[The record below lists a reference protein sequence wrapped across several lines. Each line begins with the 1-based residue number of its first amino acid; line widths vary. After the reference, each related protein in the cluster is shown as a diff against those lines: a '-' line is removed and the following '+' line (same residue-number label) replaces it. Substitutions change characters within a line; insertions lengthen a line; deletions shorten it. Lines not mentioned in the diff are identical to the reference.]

1 MRTVANCLN
10 ISEAQSICIVLD
22 ASGIKSFIPDE
33 NVATAAPYL
42 FATKS
47 GVRVQVAVKDEVRAM
62 EAISDAARTVK
73 PDDNQQQSI

>member
-10 ISEAQSICIVLD
+10 ITEAQRIGIILD

-47 GVRVQVAVKDEVRAM
+47 GVRVQVEEKDEFRAM
-62 EAISDAARTVK
+62 EAISDAAKTGK
-73 PDDNQQQSI
+73 PDDNQQ